1 MRQIT
6 RPQCKV
12 MQFGA
17 LTNKVSL
24 FMNSFLVQ
32 QTLLQRSRGTLTM
45 EPVSMQS
52 VCSAQGRPRPTRM
65 SNTLLPM
72 ELEMA
77 MSPRPE
83 ARRETLSKSVFGRET
98 KRLRRA
104 KLCCATLDFALLP
117 NSIWSFCILCE
128 RTLPCHYDTSHAVW
142 DAGARCEEG
151 DAHDD
156 VRDAESKANH
166 SHLRTE
172 RHRLKRQTLWE
183 LLLTQGGKINE
194 TGNSISIL
202 RVSLCFCT

>member
-6 RPQCKV
+6 PSQCKV

-32 QTLLQRSRGTLTM
+32 QTLLQRSRETLTV
-45 EPVSMQS
+45 EPVLMQS

-83 ARRETLSKSVFGRET
+83 ARRETLSRSVFGRET
-98 KRLRRA
+98 YRLRQA
-104 KLCCATLDFALLP
+104 KLCCATL
-117 NSIWSFCILCE
+117 NFCFVSQLDLISASYVNVPC
-128 RTLPCHYDTSHAVW
+128 RATMTLAMQSGTLVPAARKVMPMMTS
-142 DAGARCEEG
+142 GMP
-151 DAHDD
+151 
-156 VRDAESKANH
+156 
-166 SHLRTE
+166 
-172 RHRLKRQTLWE
+172 
-183 LLLTQGGKINE
+183 
-194 TGNSISIL
+194 
-202 RVSLCFCT
+202 RVKPITVT